1 MAGTRDPLE
10 QLWQAVSRLSLLVV
24 ADETPETTLVRI
36 VAVLLQTIDHADGA
50 GVSLVKGRVIETAA
64 GTSDLQRRVDELQTE
79 TGQGPCFEAIRE
91 PEARVYRIDDMS
103 TEERWPLFCQRVSAL
118 GVQSKIAFVLDVDGK
133 VLGAL
138 NLYASRP
145 GAFDSADET
154 IGCVFADHAAVAL
167 ANAQT
172 HAANRLE
179 VEQLEEAL
187 RARDVIGRAKGILM
201 AREGLTEDQAFARLR
216 DISQHLNMKLRDVA
230 TDMAVAFPVVEGEAR

>member
-1 MAGTRDPLE
+1 MAGSRDPLE
-10 QLWQAVSRLSLLVV
+10 QLGQAVSRLSLLVV
-24 ADETPETTLVRI
+24 ADETPETTLARI
-36 VAVLLQTIDHADGA
+36 VAVLLQTIDHAAGA
-50 GVSLVKGRVIETAA
+50 GVSLVKGRTIETAA
-64 GTSDLQRRVDELQTE
+64 ATSDLQRRVDELQTA

-103 TEERWPLFCQRVSAL
+103 SEKRWPVFCQRVSAL

-145 GAFDSADET
+145 AAFDSTDET

-172 HAANRLE
+172 HAANRLA
-179 VEQLEEAL
+179 VEQLEEAV
-187 RARDVIGRAKGILM
+187 RSRDVIGRAKGILM
-201 AREGLTEDQAFARLR
+201 EREGLTDDQAFARLR

-230 TDMAVAFPVVEGEAR
+230 ADMAVPFPIFEGDAP